1 MVTTKDAMPAKSVP
15 PALKTWFVV
24 HCIVDLVFAVPLF
37 IFPEKFLAL
46 LGWPFFDPLTVR
58 LVAAALFGIGLES
71 YLGRNGGVE
80 RYRSMLRLKIIW
92 SGAATLGILIAMFS
106 LPEPPVVGWL
116 LAVIFAGFNGL
127 WVWWWLALK

>member
-1 MVTTKDAMPAKSVP
+1 MSAASVP
-15 PALKTWFVV
+15 AALRTWFVV

-37 IFPEKFLAL
+37 FFPEKFLAL

-71 YLGRNGGVE
+71 YLGRNSGVE
-80 RYRSMLRLKIIW
+80 RYRGMLRLKIIW

-106 LPEPPVVGWL
+106 LAEAPVVGWL
-116 LAVIFAGFNGL
+116 LAGVFAGFNGV
-127 WVWWWLALK
+127 WVWWWRRV